1 MRSVK
6 DLTTHLGD
14 GDTITLNFLNV
25 VRDTQVD
32 LLERAGLYHKW
43 DMCRFREFVQRL
55 STVGHRFQIL
65 PGCIAVRTC
74 SERDLAD
81 GHVCSNCLKWLT
93 LTETQIKYTGRI
105 KCSELPGF
113 NLELPW
119 GIFSDFEDRC
129 RFVQSQLHLG
139 ATPYPKPLPIECP
152 KCAAV
157 KIEFDGTAGK
167 LNEPRQSRGFIG

>member
-1 MRSVK
+1 MK

-81 GHVCSNCLKWLT
+81 GHVCSSCLKWLT
-93 LTETQIKYTGRI
+93 LTETQMKHTGQI
-105 KCSELPGF
+105 KCSELPRF
-113 NLELPW
+113 DLELPW

-129 RFVQSQLHLG
+129 QFVQSRLPLA
-139 ATPYPKPLPIECP
+139 ATPYLKPIPVGRP

-157 KIEFDGTAGK
+157 EFSSTGPLKAIE
-167 LNEPRQSRGFIG
+167 